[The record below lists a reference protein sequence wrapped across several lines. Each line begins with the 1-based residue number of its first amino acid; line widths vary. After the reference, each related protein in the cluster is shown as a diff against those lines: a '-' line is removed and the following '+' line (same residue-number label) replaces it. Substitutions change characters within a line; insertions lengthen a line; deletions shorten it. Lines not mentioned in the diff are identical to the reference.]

1 MNDFFINNLH
11 GAGGPSIFSRRLF
24 DEFTKNGIS
33 YNERSKNR
41 LSIISGEPIV
51 GSRNVLRLD
60 GLYFQKDHPENLKIF
75 DCYKQFEH
83 VVFQGEFCRNQYE
96 SFTGIKK
103 SNTVICNGVPESF
116 FKRGYDLIP
125 KDRPRVVASASWRRH
140 KRLEEIVGA
149 FKSKKLKDVE
159 LWVLGGQSFK
169 GQTTPNIKLIQTV
182 SPEELPV
189 IYQSCDAMI
198 HIAWLDWCPNS
209 VVEGLASGL
218 PVLCSSNGGTKEIVK
233 DDGIVMQIEE
243 DYNIGE
249 ELDLYQ
255 PPNVDSE
262 IIADSVL
269 QIINMNKSID
279 RCDLKIANVAKKYK
293 KALSIPNESVN

>member
-24 DEFTKNGIS
+24 DEF
-33 YNERSKNR
+33 
-41 LSIISGEPIV
+41 IISGEPIV

-125 KDRPRVVASASWRRH
+125 KDRPRVVASASWRRAA
-140 KRLEEIVGA
+140 R
-149 FKSKKLKDVE
+149 
-159 LWVLGGQSFK
+159 
-169 GQTTPNIKLIQTV
+169 N
-182 SPEELPV
+182 LP
-189 IYQSCDAMI
+189 IM
-198 HIAWLDWCPNS
+198 
-209 VVEGLASGL
+209 
-218 PVLCSSNGGTKEIVK
+218 
-233 DDGIVMQIEE
+233 
-243 DYNIGE
+243 
-249 ELDLYQ
+249 
-255 PPNVDSE
+255 
-262 IIADSVL
+262 
-269 QIINMNKSID
+269 
-279 RCDLKIANVAKKYK
+279 
-293 KALSIPNESVN
+293 